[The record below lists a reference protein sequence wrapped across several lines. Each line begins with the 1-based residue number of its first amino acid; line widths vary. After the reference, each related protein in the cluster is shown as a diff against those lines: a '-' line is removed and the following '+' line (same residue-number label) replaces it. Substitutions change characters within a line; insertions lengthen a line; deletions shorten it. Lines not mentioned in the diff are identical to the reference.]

1 MLFVRSARDMLLI
14 PAIMIYVSAM
24 TIANLSVYHYGPWI
38 SPINSFVL
46 IGLDLALR
54 DWLHVRLTRTQ
65 MLALIFAT
73 GAITYALNQSA
84 QHIVIASAA
93 AFTLAAMAD
102 WQTFEIVRGSWLR
115 RSLWSNVVGAIIDT
129 AIFSALAFWL
139 LSPSPKPLEVVA
151 QIAGLQLLAKTLG
164 GSLFSTLM
172 DRIKSNNQITK

>member
-1 MLFVRSARDMLLI
+1 MLLI
-14 PAIMIYVSAM
+14 PVIMIYVSAM

-54 DWLHVRLTRTQ
+54 DWLHVRLTRWQ
-65 MLALIFAT
+65 MLSLILAT
-73 GAITYALNQSA
+73 GAITYALNPSA

-102 WQTFEIVRGSWLR
+102 WQTFSMVGGPWLR
-115 RSLWSNVVGAIIDT
+115 RSLYSNVVGAVIDT

-139 LSPSPKPLEVVA
+139 LSPSPNPLEVVA
-151 QIAGLQLLAKTLG
+151 QIAGFQLLAKTLG
-164 GSLFSTLM
+164 GSIFSMLI
-172 DRIKSNNQITK
+172 DRIKSKNQTTK